1 MAIFIDEAAVSKI
14 LGIAKTVELIE
25 EAFFLFGKGEAFN
38 TPRVRT
44 RVKKGALHILP
55 AAMPT
60 KGVFGYKA
68 YTSFRNNIKFRYYLH
83 SSETGG
89 LLAIL
94 DADLIGRLRT
104 GAASGVATKYM
115 SDKNSSKFV
124 IFGAGAQAR
133 SQIDAVMLVRSID
146 RVSIISRTPA
156 SAEKLASELTGNV
169 SVCMDSNASIAVKDA
184 DIITTITSSSV
195 PVLLSEWELKKG
207 IHINACGS
215 NALIRAEIDEKIVEK
230 AFIAVDDKEVAKL
243 EAGDL
248 LPLLEKGRLHWN
260 AVSEL
265 GDIIAENKVFNRED
279 CDITLFE
286 SQGMGLQ
293 DLICAEYVYR
303 ITMEQGTGIELPI

>member
-1 MAIFIDEAAVSKI
+1 MAIFIDETTVSKI

-25 EAFFLFGKGEAFN
+25 EAFLLFGKGEAYN
-38 TPRVRT
+38 TPRVRA

-55 AAMPT
+55 AAMPS

-83 SSETGG
+83 SSETGE
-89 LLAIL
+89 LLAVL

-104 GAASGVATKYM
+104 GAASGIATKYM
-115 SDKNSSKFV
+115 SDKNSSRLV

-133 SQIDAVMLVRSID
+133 SQIDAVMLVRPID
-146 RVSIISRTPA
+146 HISVSSRTPA
-156 SAEKLASELTGNV
+156 SAEKLASELTGV
-169 SVCMDSNASIAVKDA
+169 SVCIASDAAIAVKDA

-195 PVLLSEWELKKG
+195 PVLLSDWELKKG
-207 IHINACGS
+207 VHINACGS
-215 NALIRAEIDEKIVEK
+215 NALIRAEIDEKIVGK

-265 GDIIAENKVFNRED
+265 GDIVAGNKVFNRED
-279 CDITLFE
+279 YDITLFE